1 MKIFLVLALVAA
13 ACAEPEADPQ
23 LLLHMPYIKPVVPLV
38 KPVVAEKP
46 VVDATHYT
54 SGQQKF
60 DNGAVVPE
68 DTVSVKLAKA
78 QHAEAH
84 AAAAA
89 YKAPVVYKAPI
100 APVVYKAPIAPVV
113 YKAPIAPVAPL
124 AHHTYAPYT
133 YPYAAHHIFKREA
146 EAEPEADSQVLYNTP
161 YTAGVLP
168 YTAGV
173 LPYTAAQT
181 YIKPAV
187 TYKAPVVYK
196 APLTTSYMA
205 PYTYPYAGVH
215 RVFKR
220 EAEAEPEADSQVLYN
235 TPYTA
240 GVYPYTAGVLP
251 YTAAKTYIKPAVTY
265 KAPVVYK
272 APLTTS
278 YMAPYTY
285 PYAGVHRIFKREAE
299 AESEAD
305 SQVLYNTPYTAG
317 VLPYTYKAGVL
328 PYTAGVL
335 PSTVYNAG
343 VVPKVYSG
351 VYPTTSYTYPYV
363 Y

>member
-1 MKIFLVLALVAA
+1 MGTQFHLEGSPASSLKKLDRFFRPRPPITMKMFLVLALVAA
-13 ACAEPEADPQ
+13 VCAEPEADPQ
-23 LLLHMPYIKPVVPLV
+23 LLLHTPYI
-38 KPVVAEKP
+38 KP

-54 SGQQKF
+54 AGVQKF
-60 DNGAVVPE
+60 SNGAVVPE
-68 DTVSVKLAKA
+68 DTMSVKLAKA
-78 QHAEAH
+78 QHFQA
-84 AAAAA
+84 
-89 YKAPVVYKAPI
+89 KAVEYMKKPYMV
-100 APVVYKAPIAPVV
+100 APVV

-146 EAEPEADSQVLYNTP
+146 EAEPEADAQVLLNT
-161 YTAGVLP
+161 YKAGVLP

-173 LPYTAAQT
+173 LPYAHHTYAHS

-220 EAEAEPEADSQVLYN
+220 EAEAEPEADSQFVYN
-235 TPYTA
+235 TAYSAGVLPTTYTA
-240 GVYPYTAGVLP
+240 GVYPYT
-251 YTAAKTYIKPAVTY
+251 
-265 KAPVVYK
+265 
-272 APLTTS
+272 
-278 YMAPYTY
+278 
-285 PYAGVHRIFKREAE
+285 
-299 AESEAD
+299 
-305 SQVLYNTPYTAG
+305 
-317 VLPYTYKAGVL
+317 
-328 PYTAGVL
+328 TAGVL

>member
-1 MKIFLVLALVAA
+1 MGTQFHLEGSPASSLKKLDRFFRPRPPITMKMFLVLALVAA
-13 ACAEPEADPQ
+13 FCAEPEADPQ
-23 LLLHMPYIKPVVPLV
+23 LLLHTPYI
-38 KPVVAEKP
+38 KP

-54 SGQQKF
+54 AGVQKF
-60 DNGAVVPE
+60 SNGAVVPE
-68 DTVSVKLAKA
+68 DTMSVKLAKA
-78 QHAEAH
+78 QHFQA
-84 AAAAA
+84 
-89 YKAPVVYKAPI
+89 KAVEYMKKPYMV
-100 APVVYKAPIAPVV
+100 APVV

-205 PYTYPYAGVH
+205 PYTYPYAGV
-215 RVFKR
+215 
-220 EAEAEPEADSQVLYN
+220 Q
-235 TPYTA
+235 
-240 GVYPYTAGVLP
+240 
-251 YTAAKTYIKPAVTY
+251 
-265 KAPVVYK
+265 
-272 APLTTS
+272 
-278 YMAPYTY
+278 
-285 PYAGVHRIFKREAE
+285 RIFKREAE
-299 AESEAD
+299 AESEA
-305 SQVLYNTPYTAG
+305 QVLYNTPYTAG

>member
-1 MKIFLVLALVAA
+1 MGTQFHLEGSPASSLKKLDRFFRPRPPITMKMFLVLALVAA
-13 ACAEPEADPQ
+13 VCAEPEADPQ
-23 LLLHMPYIKPVVPLV
+23 LLLHTPYV
-38 KPVVAEKP
+38 KPVVP

-54 SGQQKF
+54 AGVQKF
-60 DNGAVVPE
+60 SNGAVVPE
-68 DTVSVKLAKA
+68 DTMSVKLAKA
-78 QHAEAH
+78 QHFQA
-84 AAAAA
+84 
-89 YKAPVVYKAPI
+89 KAVEYMKKPYMV
-100 APVVYKAPIAPVV
+100 APVV

-133 YPYAAHHIFKREA
+133 YPYAAHHIFKP

-173 LPYTAAQT
+173 LPYTAAQA

-205 PYTYPYAGVH
+205 PYTYPYAGV
-215 RVFKR
+215 
-220 EAEAEPEADSQVLYN
+220 Q
-235 TPYTA
+235 
-240 GVYPYTAGVLP
+240 
-251 YTAAKTYIKPAVTY
+251 
-265 KAPVVYK
+265 
-272 APLTTS
+272 
-278 YMAPYTY
+278 
-285 PYAGVHRIFKREAE
+285 RIFKRE

>member
-1 MKIFLVLALVAA
+1 MGTQFHLEGSPASSLKKLDRSFRPRPPITMKMFLVLALVAA
-13 ACAEPEADPQ
+13 VCAEPEADPQ
-23 LLLHMPYIKPVVPLV
+23 LLLHTPYV
-38 KPVVAEKP
+38 KPVVP
-46 VVDATHYT
+46 VVDATRYT
-54 SGQQKF
+54 AGVQKF
-60 DNGAVVPE
+60 SNGAVVPE
-68 DTVSVKLAKA
+68 DTMSVKLAKA
-78 QHAEAH
+78 QHFQA
-84 AAAAA
+84 
-89 YKAPVVYKAPI
+89 KAVEYMKKPYMV
-100 APVVYKAPIAPVV
+100 APVV

-133 YPYAAHHIFKREA
+133 YPYAAHHFVKR
-146 EAEPEADSQVLYNTP
+146 EAEPEADAQVLLNT
-161 YTAGVLP
+161 YKAGVLP

-173 LPYTAAQT
+173 LPYAHHT
-181 YIKPAV
+181 YAH
-187 TYKAPVVYK
+187 
-196 APLTTSYMA
+196 S
-205 PYTYPYAGVH
+205 
-215 RVFKR
+215 
-220 EAEAEPEADSQVLYN
+220 
-235 TPYTA
+235 
-240 GVYPYTAGVLP
+240 
-251 YTAAKTYIKPAVTY
+251 YIKPAVTY

>member
-1 MKIFLVLALVAA
+1 MGTQFHLEGSPASSLKKLDRFFRPRPPITMKMFLVLALVAA
-13 ACAEPEADPQ
+13 VCAEPEADPQ
-23 LLLHMPYIKPVVPLV
+23 LLLHTPYV
-38 KPVVAEKP
+38 KPVVP

-54 SGQQKF
+54 AGVQKF
-60 DNGAVVPE
+60 PNGAVVPE
-68 DTVSVKLAKA
+68 DTMSVKLAKA
-78 QHAEAH
+78 QHFQA
-84 AAAAA
+84 
-89 YKAPVVYKAPI
+89 KAVEYMKKPYMV
-100 APVVYKAPIAPVV
+100 APVV

-133 YPYAAHHIFKREA
+133 YPYAAHHVFKREA

-205 PYTYPYAGVH
+205 PYTYPYAGV
-215 RVFKR
+215 
-220 EAEAEPEADSQVLYN
+220 Q
-235 TPYTA
+235 
-240 GVYPYTAGVLP
+240 
-251 YTAAKTYIKPAVTY
+251 
-265 KAPVVYK
+265 
-272 APLTTS
+272 
-278 YMAPYTY
+278 
-285 PYAGVHRIFKREAE
+285 RIFKRE

-328 PYTAGVL
+328 PYT
-335 PSTVYNAG
+335 VYNAG

>member
-1 MKIFLVLALVAA
+1 MGTQFHLEGSPASSLKKLDRFFRPRPPITMKMFLVLALVAA
-13 ACAEPEADPQ
+13 VCAEPEADPQ
-23 LLLHMPYIKPVVPLV
+23 LLLHTPYI
-38 KPVVAEKP
+38 KP

-54 SGQQKF
+54 AGVQKF
-60 DNGAVVPE
+60 SNGAVVPE
-68 DTVSVKLAKA
+68 DTMSVKLAKA
-78 QHAEAH
+78 QHFQA
-84 AAAAA
+84 
-89 YKAPVVYKAPI
+89 KAVEYMKKPYMV
-100 APVVYKAPIAPVV
+100 APVV

-146 EAEPEADSQVLYNTP
+146 EAEPEADAQVLLNT
-161 YTAGVLP
+161 YKAGVLP

-173 LPYTAAQT
+173 LPYAHHTYAHS

-187 TYKAPVVYK
+187 TYKAPV
-196 APLTTSYMA
+196 TTSYMA

-220 EAEAEPEADSQVLYN
+220 EAEAEPEADSQFVYN
-235 TPYTA
+235 NAYTA
-240 GVYPYTAGVLP
+240 GVLPYTAGVLP
-251 YTAAKTYIKPAVTY
+251 YTAAKTYIKPTVTY

-317 VLPYTYKAGVL
+317 VLPSTYKAGVL

>member
-1 MKIFLVLALVAA
+1 MGTQFHLEGSPASSLKKLDRFFRPRPPITMKMFLVLALVAA
-13 ACAEPEADPQ
+13 VCAEPEADPQ
-23 LLLHMPYIKPVVPLV
+23 LLLHTPYV
-38 KPVVAEKP
+38 KPVVP

-54 SGQQKF
+54 AGVQKF
-60 DNGAVVPE
+60 SNGAVVPE
-68 DTVSVKLAKA
+68 DTMSVKLAKA
-78 QHAEAH
+78 QHFQAKAVE
-84 AAAAA
+84 
-89 YKAPVVYKAPI
+89 YMKKPYMVAPVVYKAPI
-100 APVVYKAPIAPVV
+100 T
-113 YKAPIAPVAPL
+113 PVAPL

-133 YPYAAHHIFKREA
+133 YPYAAHHFVKREA
-146 EAEPEADSQVLYNTP
+146 EAEPEADAQVLLNT
-161 YTAGVLP
+161 YKAGVLP
-168 YTAGV
+168 YAHHTYAHS
-173 LPYTAAQT
+173 

-220 EAEAEPEADSQVLYN
+220 EAEAEPEADSQFVYN
-235 TPYTA
+235 TAYS
-240 GVYPYTAGVLP
+240 AGVLP
-251 YTAAKTYIKPAVTY
+251 TTYAAGLTYPYASTYVKPAVTY

-285 PYAGVHRIFKREAE
+285 PYAGVHRVFKREAE
-299 AESEAD
+299 AEPEAD
-305 SQVLYNTPYTAG
+305 SQFVYNNAYT
-317 VLPYTYKAGVL
+317 AGVL

-335 PSTVYNAG
+335 PYARTYANTYARTYSGLYPN
-343 VVPKVYSG
+343 VYSG
-351 VYPTTSYTYPYV
+351 VYNYPYV

>member
-1 MKIFLVLALVAA
+1 MGTQFHLEGSPASSLKKLDRFFRPRPPITMKMFLVLALVAA
-13 ACAEPEADPQ
+13 VCAEPEADPQ
-23 LLLHMPYIKPVVPLV
+23 LLLQTPYV
-38 KPVVAEKP
+38 KPVVP

-54 SGQQKF
+54 AGVQKF
-60 DNGAVVPE
+60 SNGAVVPE
-68 DTVSVKLAKA
+68 DTMSVKLAKA
-78 QHAEAH
+78 QHFQA
-84 AAAAA
+84 
-89 YKAPVVYKAPI
+89 KAVEYMKKPYMV
-100 APVVYKAPIAPVV
+100 
-113 YKAPIAPVAPL
+113 APVASL

-133 YPYAAHHIFKREA
+133 YPYAAHHVFKREA
-146 EAEPEADSQVLYNTP
+146 EAEPEADAQVLLNT
-161 YTAGVLP
+161 YKAGVLP

-173 LPYTAAQT
+173 LPYAHHTYAHS

-220 EAEAEPEADSQVLYN
+220 EAEAEPEADSQYVYN
-235 TPYTA
+235 TAYSAGVLPTTYTA
-240 GVYPYTAGVLP
+240 GVY
-251 YTAAKTYIKPAVTY
+251 
-265 KAPVVYK
+265 
-272 APLTTS
+272 
-278 YMAPYTY
+278 
-285 PYAGVHRIFKREAE
+285 
-299 AESEAD
+299 
-305 SQVLYNTPYTAG
+305 
-317 VLPYTYKAGVL
+317 

>member
-1 MKIFLVLALVAA
+1 MGTQFHLEGSPASSLKKLDRFFRPRPPITMKMFLVLALVAA
-13 ACAEPEADPQ
+13 VCAEPEADPQ
-23 LLLHMPYIKPVVPLV
+23 LLLHTPYV
-38 KPVVAEKP
+38 KPVVP

-54 SGQQKF
+54 AGVQKF
-60 DNGAVVPE
+60 SNGAVVPE
-68 DTVSVKLAKA
+68 DTMSVKLAKA
-78 QHAEAH
+78 QHFQA
-84 AAAAA
+84 
-89 YKAPVVYKAPI
+89 KAVEYMKKPYMV
-100 APVVYKAPIAPVV
+100 APVV

-133 YPYAAHHIFKREA
+133 YPYAAHHFVKREA
-146 EAEPEADSQVLYNTP
+146 EAEPEADAQVLLNT
-161 YTAGVLP
+161 YKAGVLP

-173 LPYTAAQT
+173 LPYAHHTYARS

-220 EAEAEPEADSQVLYN
+220 EAEAEPEADSQVLLNNYAYSAGVLP
-235 TPYTA
+235 TTYTA
-240 GVYPYTAGVLP
+240 GVYPYT
-251 YTAAKTYIKPAVTY
+251 
-265 KAPVVYK
+265 
-272 APLTTS
+272 
-278 YMAPYTY
+278 
-285 PYAGVHRIFKREAE
+285 
-299 AESEAD
+299 
-305 SQVLYNTPYTAG
+305 
-317 VLPYTYKAGVL
+317 
-328 PYTAGVL
+328 TAGVL

>member
-1 MKIFLVLALVAA
+1 MGN
-13 ACAEPEADPQ
+13 
-23 LLLHMPYIKPVVPLV
+23 
-38 KPVVAEKP
+38 
-46 VVDATHYT
+46 
-54 SGQQKF
+54 GQQKF
-60 DNGAVVPE
+60 DNGAIVPE

-89 YKAPVVYKAPI
+89 YK

-146 EAEPEADSQVLYNTP
+146 EAEPEADSQVLLNT
-161 YTAGVLP
+161 YKAGVLP

-173 LPYTAAQT
+173 LPYAHHTYAHS

-220 EAEAEPEADSQVLYN
+220 EAEAEPEADSQFVYN
-235 TPYTA
+235 TAYS
-240 GVYPYTAGVLP
+240 AGVLP
-251 YTAAKTYIKPAVTY
+251 TTYAAG
-265 KAPVVYK
+265 
-272 APLTTS
+272 L
-278 YMAPYTY
+278 
-285 PYAGVHRIFKREAE
+285 
-299 AESEAD
+299 
-305 SQVLYNTPYTAG
+305 
-317 VLPYTYKAGVL
+317 
-328 PYTAGVL
+328 L

-351 VYPTTSYTYPYV
+351 VYPTTSYTY
-363 Y
+363 

>member
-1 MKIFLVLALVAA
+1 MKMFLVLALVAA
-13 ACAEPEADPQ
+13 VCAEPEADPQ
-23 LLLHMPYIKPVVPLV
+23 LLLHTPYI
-38 KPVVAEKP
+38 KP

-54 SGQQKF
+54 AGVQKF
-60 DNGAVVPE
+60 SNGAVVPE
-68 DTVSVKLAKA
+68 DTMSVKLAKA
-78 QHAEAH
+78 QHFQA
-84 AAAAA
+84 
-89 YKAPVVYKAPI
+89 KAVEYMKKPYMV
-100 APVVYKAPIAPVV
+100 APVV

-146 EAEPEADSQVLYNTP
+146 EAEPEADAQVLLNT
-161 YTAGVLP
+161 YKAGVLP

-173 LPYTAAQT
+173 LPYAHHAYAHS

-220 EAEAEPEADSQVLYN
+220 EAEAEPEADSQFLLNNYAYSAGVLP
-235 TPYTA
+235 TTYTA
-240 GVYPYTAGVLP
+240 GVYPYT
-251 YTAAKTYIKPAVTY
+251 
-265 KAPVVYK
+265 
-272 APLTTS
+272 
-278 YMAPYTY
+278 
-285 PYAGVHRIFKREAE
+285 
-299 AESEAD
+299 
-305 SQVLYNTPYTAG
+305 
-317 VLPYTYKAGVL
+317 
-328 PYTAGVL
+328 TAGVL

>member
-1 MKIFLVLALVAA
+1 MGTQFHLEGSPASSLKKLDRFFRPRPPITMKMFLVLALVAA
-13 ACAEPEADPQ
+13 VCAEHEADPQ
-23 LLLHMPYIKPVVPLV
+23 LLLHTPYV
-38 KPVVAEKP
+38 KPVVP

-54 SGQQKF
+54 AGVQKF
-60 DNGAVVPE
+60 SNGAVVPE
-68 DTVSVKLAKA
+68 DTMSVKLAKA
-78 QHAEAH
+78 QHFQA
-84 AAAAA
+84 
-89 YKAPVVYKAPI
+89 KAVEYMKKPYMV
-100 APVVYKAPIAPVV
+100 APVV

-124 AHHTYAPYT
+124 AHHTYA
-133 YPYAAHHIFKREA
+133 H
-146 EAEPEADSQVLYNTP
+146 S
-161 YTAGVLP
+161 
-168 YTAGV
+168 
-173 LPYTAAQT
+173 

-220 EAEAEPEADSQVLYN
+220 EAEAEPEADSQFVYN
-235 TPYTA
+235 TAYSAGVLPTTYTA
-240 GVYPYTAGVLP
+240 GVY
-251 YTAAKTYIKPAVTY
+251 
-265 KAPVVYK
+265 
-272 APLTTS
+272 
-278 YMAPYTY
+278 
-285 PYAGVHRIFKREAE
+285 
-299 AESEAD
+299 
-305 SQVLYNTPYTAG
+305 
-317 VLPYTYKAGVL
+317 

>member
-1 MKIFLVLALVAA
+1 
-13 ACAEPEADPQ
+13 
-23 LLLHMPYIKPVVPLV
+23 
-38 KPVVAEKP
+38 

-54 SGQQKF
+54 AGVQKF
-60 DNGAVVPE
+60 SNGAVVPE
-68 DTVSVKLAKA
+68 DTMSVKLAKA
-78 QHAEAH
+78 QHFQA
-84 AAAAA
+84 
-89 YKAPVVYKAPI
+89 KAVEYMKKPYMV
-100 APVVYKAPIAPVV
+100 APVV

-133 YPYAAHHIFKREA
+133 YPYAAHHFVKREA
-146 EAEPEADSQVLYNTP
+146 EAEPEADAQVLLNT
-161 YTAGVLP
+161 YKAGVLP

-173 LPYTAAQT
+173 LPYAHHTYAHS

-220 EAEAEPEADSQVLYN
+220 EAEAEPEADSQFVYN
-235 TPYTA
+235 TAYS
-240 GVYPYTAGVLP
+240 AGVLP
-251 YTAAKTYIKPAVTY
+251 TTYAAG
-265 KAPVVYK
+265 
-272 APLTTS
+272 L
-278 YMAPYTY
+278 TY
-285 PYAGVHRIFKREAE
+285 PYA
-299 AESEAD
+299 S
-305 SQVLYNTPYTAG
+305 
-317 VLPYTYKAGVL
+317 TYVK
-328 PYTAGVL
+328 P
-335 PSTVYNAG
+335 VYNAG

>member
-1 MKIFLVLALVAA
+1 MGTQFHLEGSPASSLKKLDRFFRPRPPITMKMFLVLALVAA
-13 ACAEPEADPQ
+13 VCAEPEADPQ
-23 LLLHMPYIKPVVPLV
+23 LLLHTPYV
-38 KPVVAEKP
+38 KP

-54 SGQQKF
+54 AGVQKF
-60 DNGAVVPE
+60 SNGAVVPE
-68 DTVSVKLAKA
+68 DTMSVKLAKA
-78 QHAEAH
+78 QHFQA
-84 AAAAA
+84 
-89 YKAPVVYKAPI
+89 KAVEYMKKPYMV
-100 APVVYKAPIAPVV
+100 APVV

-133 YPYAAHHIFKREA
+133 YPYAAHHFVKREA
-146 EAEPEADSQVLYNTP
+146 EAEPEADAQVLLNT
-161 YTAGVLP
+161 YKAGVLP

-173 LPYTAAQT
+173 LPYAHHTYAHS

-220 EAEAEPEADSQVLYN
+220 EAEAEPEADSQFVYN
-235 TPYTA
+235 TAYSAGVLPTTYTA
-240 GVYPYTAGVLP
+240 GVY
-251 YTAAKTYIKPAVTY
+251 
-265 KAPVVYK
+265 
-272 APLTTS
+272 
-278 YMAPYTY
+278 
-285 PYAGVHRIFKREAE
+285 
-299 AESEAD
+299 
-305 SQVLYNTPYTAG
+305 
-317 VLPYTYKAGVL
+317 

-363 Y
+363 YWKADV

>member
-1 MKIFLVLALVAA
+1 MGN
-13 ACAEPEADPQ
+13 
-23 LLLHMPYIKPVVPLV
+23 
-38 KPVVAEKP
+38 
-46 VVDATHYT
+46 
-54 SGQQKF
+54 GQQKF
-60 DNGAVVPE
+60 DNGAIVPE

-89 YKAPVVYKAPI
+89 YK

-146 EAEPEADSQVLYNTP
+146 EAEPEADSQVLLNT
-161 YTAGVLP
+161 YKAGVLP

-173 LPYTAAQT
+173 LPYAHHTYAHS

-205 PYTYPYAGVH
+205 PYTYPYAGVQ

-220 EAEAEPEADSQVLYN
+220 EAEAEPEADSQFVYN
-235 TPYTA
+235 NA
-240 GVYPYTAGVLP
+240 YTAGVLP
-251 YTAAKTYIKPAVTY
+251 TTYAAGLTYPYASTYVKPAVTY
-265 KAPVVYK
+265 KAPVVYR

-285 PYAGVHRIFKREAE
+285 PSAAPHLFKREAE
-299 AESEAD
+299 AE
-305 SQVLYNTPYTAG
+305 P
-317 VLPYTYKAGVL
+317 
-328 PYTAGVL
+328 
-335 PSTVYNAG
+335 
-343 VVPKVYSG
+343 
-351 VYPTTSYTYPYV
+351 
-363 Y
+363 

>member
-1 MKIFLVLALVAA
+1 MGTQFHLEGSPASSLKKLDRFFRPRPPITMKMFLVLALVAA
-13 ACAEPEADPQ
+13 VCAEPEADPQ
-23 LLLHMPYIKPVVPLV
+23 LLLHTPYV
-38 KPVVAEKP
+38 KPVVP

-54 SGQQKF
+54 AGVQKF
-60 DNGAVVPE
+60 SNGAVVPE
-68 DTVSVKLAKA
+68 DTMSVKLAKA
-78 QHAEAH
+78 QHFQA
-84 AAAAA
+84 
-89 YKAPVVYKAPI
+89 KAVEYMKKPYMV
-100 APVVYKAPIAPVV
+100 APVV

-173 LPYTAAQT
+173 LPYTAAQ
-181 YIKPAV
+181 
-187 TYKAPVVYK
+187 
-196 APLTTSYMA
+196 
-205 PYTYPYAGVH
+205 
-215 RVFKR
+215 
-220 EAEAEPEADSQVLYN
+220 
-235 TPYTA
+235 
-240 GVYPYTAGVLP
+240 
-251 YTAAKTYIKPAVTY
+251 TYIKPAVTY

>member
-1 MKIFLVLALVAA
+1 MG
-13 ACAEPEADPQ
+13 PQ
-23 LLLHMPYIKPVVPLV
+23 LLLHTPYV
-38 KPVVAEKP
+38 KPVVP

-54 SGQQKF
+54 AGVQKF
-60 DNGAVVPE
+60 SNGAVVPE
-68 DTVSVKLAKA
+68 DTMSVKLAKA
-78 QHAEAH
+78 QHFQA
-84 AAAAA
+84 
-89 YKAPVVYKAPI
+89 KAVEYMKKPYMV
-100 APVVYKAPIAPVV
+100 APVV

-133 YPYAAHHIFKREA
+133 YPYAAHHFVKREA
-146 EAEPEADSQVLYNTP
+146 EAEPEADAQVLLNTP

-187 TYKAPVVYK
+187 TYKAPVIYK

-205 PYTYPYAGVH
+205 PYTYPYAGV
-215 RVFKR
+215 
-220 EAEAEPEADSQVLYN
+220 Q
-235 TPYTA
+235 
-240 GVYPYTAGVLP
+240 
-251 YTAAKTYIKPAVTY
+251 
-265 KAPVVYK
+265 
-272 APLTTS
+272 
-278 YMAPYTY
+278 
-285 PYAGVHRIFKREAE
+285 RIFKREAE
-299 AESEAD
+299 AEAD

-351 VYPTTSYTYPYV
+351 VYPTTSYPYPYV

>member
-1 MKIFLVLALVAA
+1 MGTQFHLEGSPASSLKKLDRFFRPRPPITMKMFLVLALVAA
-13 ACAEPEADPQ
+13 FCAEPEADPQ
-23 LLLHMPYIKPVVPLV
+23 LLLHTPYI
-38 KPVVAEKP
+38 KP

-54 SGQQKF
+54 AGVQKF
-60 DNGAVVPE
+60 SNGAVVPE
-68 DTVSVKLAKA
+68 DTMSVKLAKA
-78 QHAEAH
+78 QHFQA
-84 AAAAA
+84 
-89 YKAPVVYKAPI
+89 KAVEYMKKPYMV
-100 APVVYKAPIAPVV
+100 APVV

-173 LPYTAAQT
+173 LPYTAA
-181 YIKPAV
+181 
-187 TYKAPVVYK
+187 
-196 APLTTSYMA
+196 
-205 PYTYPYAGVH
+205 
-215 RVFKR
+215 
-220 EAEAEPEADSQVLYN
+220 
-235 TPYTA
+235 
-240 GVYPYTAGVLP
+240 
-251 YTAAKTYIKPAVTY
+251 KTYIKPAVTY

-285 PYAGVHRIFKREAE
+285 PYAGVQRIFKRE

>member
-1 MKIFLVLALVAA
+1 MGTQFHLEGSPASSLKKLDRFFRPRPPITMKMFLVLALVAA
-13 ACAEPEADPQ
+13 VCAEPEADPQ
-23 LLLHMPYIKPVVPLV
+23 LLLHTPYV
-38 KPVVAEKP
+38 KPVVP

-54 SGQQKF
+54 AGVQKF
-60 DNGAVVPE
+60 SNGAVVPE
-68 DTVSVKLAKA
+68 DTMSVKLAKA
-78 QHAEAH
+78 QHFQA
-84 AAAAA
+84 
-89 YKAPVVYKAPI
+89 KAVEYMEKPYMV
-100 APVVYKAPIAPVV
+100 APVV

-205 PYTYPYAGVH
+205 PYTYPYAGV
-215 RVFKR
+215 
-220 EAEAEPEADSQVLYN
+220 Q
-235 TPYTA
+235 
-240 GVYPYTAGVLP
+240 
-251 YTAAKTYIKPAVTY
+251 
-265 KAPVVYK
+265 
-272 APLTTS
+272 
-278 YMAPYTY
+278 
-285 PYAGVHRIFKREAE
+285 RIFKRE

>member
-1 MKIFLVLALVAA
+1 MGTQFHLEGSPASSLKKLDRFFRPRPPITMKMFLVLALVAA
-13 ACAEPEADPQ
+13 VCAEPEADPQ
-23 LLLHMPYIKPVVPLV
+23 LLLHTPYV
-38 KPVVAEKP
+38 KPVVP

-54 SGQQKF
+54 TGVQKF
-60 DNGAVVPE
+60 SNGAVVPE
-68 DTVSVKLAKA
+68 DTMSVKLAKA
-78 QHAEAH
+78 QHFQA
-84 AAAAA
+84 
-89 YKAPVVYKAPI
+89 KAVE
-100 APVVYKAPIAPVV
+100 

-133 YPYAAHHIFKREA
+133 YPYAAHHFVKREA
-146 EAEPEADSQVLYNTP
+146 EAEPEADAQVLLNT
-161 YTAGVLP
+161 YKAGVLP

-173 LPYTAAQT
+173 LPYAHHTYAHS

-220 EAEAEPEADSQVLYN
+220 EAEAEPEADSQFVYN
-235 TPYTA
+235 TAYSAGVLPTTYTA
-240 GVYPYTAGVLP
+240 GVY
-251 YTAAKTYIKPAVTY
+251 
-265 KAPVVYK
+265 
-272 APLTTS
+272 
-278 YMAPYTY
+278 
-285 PYAGVHRIFKREAE
+285 
-299 AESEAD
+299 
-305 SQVLYNTPYTAG
+305 
-317 VLPYTYKAGVL
+317 

-351 VYPTTSYTYPYV
+351 VYPTASYTYPYV